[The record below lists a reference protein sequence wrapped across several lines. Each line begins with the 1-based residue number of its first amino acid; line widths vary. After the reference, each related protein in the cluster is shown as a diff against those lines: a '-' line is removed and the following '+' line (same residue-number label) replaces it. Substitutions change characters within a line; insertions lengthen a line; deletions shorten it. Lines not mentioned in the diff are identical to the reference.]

1 MDSGVVQI
9 QILGTTFTIKS
20 DQDPEYVESIIQ
32 YIKTKTEE
40 IKQSTTLNDPLRTAI
55 LANILVTDELF
66 KERNKKGDLFNE
78 SDASGEASR
87 LTADIIRRLEQS
99 LQE

>member
-9 QILGTTFTIKS
+9 QILGTTFTVKS

-32 YIKTKTEE
+32 YIKTKIEE
-40 IKQSTTLNDPLRTAI
+40 IKQSTTSNDPLRTAI
-55 LANILVTDELF
+55 LANILITDELF

-78 SDASGEASR
+78 SDASREASR